1 MHVRDV
7 ASAFVAL
14 LASPVE
20 GPVNIASG
28 RPVRLAD
35 VARRIAGCL
44 GAEYLLKLGALSAAS
59 DDPPV
64 LTASV
69 DRLNREVNWTPAIP
83 LDQGLT
89 EAIAWWRGHCL

>member
-7 ASAFVAL
+7 ADAFVAL
-14 LASPVE
+14 LASLVE

-28 RPVRLAD
+28 RSVQLAD
-35 VARRIAGCL
+35 VARSIAGCL
-44 GAEYLLKLGALSAAS
+44 GAEYLLKLGALSAAP

-69 DRLNREVNWTPAIP
+69 ERLNREVNWTPAIP
-83 LDQGLT
+83 LDQGLAET
-89 EAIAWWRGHCL
+89 IAWWRGHRL